1 MQATTRDLVRPAFAM
16 LAAAWFCACQP
27 SQPPPSEATQ
37 PPAELRIGEFVVR
50 ASTVPTPRLS
60 PAIAQ
65 RYGVGRDPRTVL
77 LVVSLR
83 EGTGATERSV
93 PGTVVA
99 TATDLLGRRQ
109 PIALREVREDGFLD
123 YVGILHVAMPDTLRF
138 EVDVRIDGA
147 APANLRFHR
156 DFFPPR

>member
-1 MQATTRDLVRPAFAM
+1 MRGLAHTALAI
-16 LAAAWFCACQP
+16 LAAAWLGACGS

-37 PPAELRIGEFVVR
+37 PPAELRIGELVAR
-50 ASTVPTPRLS
+50 ASTVPTQRLS

-65 RYGVGRDPRTVL
+65 RYGVERDPRTVL

-83 EGTGATERSV
+83 DGTGADERSV
-93 PGTVVA
+93 PGGVAA

-109 PIALREVREDGFLD
+109 SIAMRQVREEGFLD
-123 YVGILHVAMPDTLRF
+123 HVGTVRVAMPDTLRF
-138 EVDVRIDGA
+138 EVEVRVEGA
-147 APANLRFHR
+147 APASLRFHR